1 LNQPGNCCRPSPGVE
16 MKEMEH
22 DREDGLCGGSVLTLI
37 GATPDAADT
46 GERRLQEALDIGVS
60 DVVALCP
67 CCQFQLRVTADK
79 KGLPVTIHD
88 LPHLAAQSLGP

>member
-1 LNQPGNCCRPSPGVE
+1 
-16 MKEMEH
+16 MEH

-46 GERRLQEALDIGVS
+46 GEQRLQEALDIGVS
-60 DVVALCP
+60 DAVALCP
-67 CCQFQLRVTADK
+67 WGQFQLRVTADK

-88 LPHLAAQSLGP
+88 LPHPPGALPAKPCPSLVVWKSRERLR